1 MTMVEDVFN
10 AAMAIMDELN
20 DSGEAQTTD
29 TQEYKNRT
37 LPIMN
42 VLISE
47 CYPYSDSKDTTKP
60 DSAWRAVTEFDDSL
74 YKIDDTIALGIMPY
88 GLAANLLVDENP
100 SAASFYQAR
109 YEERLREKARRVRA
123 SVEDIEDIY
132 GGIGHGWFS
141 SWG

>member
-20 DSGEAQTTD
+20 DSGEAQTAD

-47 CYPYSDSKDTTKP
+47 CYPYSDSKDTTNP

-109 YEERLREKARRVRA
+109 YEDLLKAKARRVRA
-123 SVEDIEDIY
+123 TVEDIEDIY
-132 GGIGHGWFS
+132 GGIGHGEFS
-141 SWG
+141 RWG

>member
-1 MTMVEDVFN
+1 MAEVSAVID
-10 AAMAIMDELN
+10 AAMSIMDALS
-20 DSGEAQTTD
+20 DSGEAETAD

-47 CYPYSDSKDTTKP
+47 CYPYSDSKDLTKP

-88 GLAANLLVDENP
+88 GLAANLLVDANP
-100 SAASFYQAR
+100 FAASFYQAR
-109 YEERLREKARRVRA
+109 YEELLRGKALRVRA
-123 SVEDIEDIY
+123 SVEDIDDIY

>member
-20 DSGEAQTTD
+20 DSGDAQTTD

-47 CYPYSDSKDTTKP
+47 CYPCSDSKDTTKP

-100 SAASFYQAR
+100 SAASFYQER
-109 YEERLREKARRVRA
+109 YEGLLKAKARRVRDT
-123 SVEDIEDIY
+123 VEDIEDIY
-132 GGIGHGWFS
+132 GGIGHGEFLR
-141 SWG
+141 WG

>member
-1 MTMVEDVFN
+1 MAEVSDVFD
-10 AAMAIMDELN
+10 AAMSIMDELN
-20 DSGEAQTTD
+20 DSGEAQSAD

-47 CYPYSDSKDTTKP
+47 CYPDADSKDTTKP
-60 DSAWRAVTEFDDSL
+60 DAAWRAVTEFDDSL

-109 YEERLREKARRVRA
+109 YEDLLKAKARRVRA
-123 SVEDIEDIY
+123 TVEDIEDIY
-132 GGIGHGWFS
+132 GGIGHGEFS
-141 SWG
+141 RWG

>member
-1 MTMVEDVFN
+1 MATVSDVFE
-10 AAMAIMDELN
+10 AAMSIMDELN
-20 DSGEAQTTD
+20 DSGEAQTSD

-47 CYPYSDSKDTTKP
+47 CYPYSDLKNAAKP
-60 DSAWRAVTEFDDSL
+60 DSAWTAVQDFEDYL
-74 YKIDDTIALGIMPY
+74 ARIDETLARGIMPY

-100 SAASFYQAR
+100 SAASFYEAR
-109 YEERLREKARRVRA
+109 YEELLKQKAQRVRA

-132 GGIGHGWFS
+132 GGVGHGCGAR
-141 SWG
+141 WG

>member
-1 MTMVEDVFN
+1 MAEVSDVFN

-37 LPIMN
+37 LPIVN

-47 CYPYSDSKDTTKP
+47 CYPYSDSKDTTKT
-60 DSAWRAVTEFDDSL
+60 DSAWRAVTEFHDSL
-74 YKIDDTIALGIMPY
+74 YKIDDTIELGIMPY

-109 YEERLREKARRVRA
+109 YEDLLKAKARRVRA
-123 SVEDIEDIY
+123 TVEDIEDIY
-132 GGIGHGWFS
+132 GGIGHGEFS
-141 SWG
+141 RWG

>member
-47 CYPYSDSKDTTKP
+47 CYPYSDSKDMTKP
-60 DSAWRAVTEFDDSL
+60 DSAWRAVTEFDDYL

-100 SAASFYQAR
+100 SAAGFYQAR
-109 YEERLREKARRVRA
+109 YEELLRGKARRVRA

>member
-1 MTMVEDVFN
+1 MAEVSDVFD
-10 AAMAIMDELN
+10 AAMSIMDELN

-47 CYPYSDSKDTTKP
+47 CYPYSDSKDTTNP

-109 YEERLREKARRVRA
+109 YEERLKEKSRRVRA

-141 SWG
+141 IWG

>member
-47 CYPYSDSKDTTKP
+47 CYPYSDSKDTAKP
-60 DSAWRAVTEFDDSL
+60 DSAWRAVMEFDDSL

-109 YEERLREKARRVRA
+109 YEELLKAKARRVRA
-123 SVEDIEDIY
+123 TIEDIEDIY
-132 GGIGHGWFS
+132 GCIGRGEFS

>member
-1 MTMVEDVFN
+1 MAEVSDVFD
-10 AAMAIMDELN
+10 AAMSIMDELN

-29 TQEYKNRT
+29 TQEYKNRA

-60 DSAWRAVTEFDDSL
+60 ASAWRAVTEFDDSL

-109 YEERLREKARRVRA
+109 YEDLLKAKARRVRA
-123 SVEDIEDIY
+123 TVEDIEDIY
-132 GGIGHGWFS
+132 GGIGHGEFS
-141 SWG
+141 RWG

>member
-1 MTMVEDVFN
+1 MNEST
-10 AAMAIMDELN
+10 AACA
-20 DSGEAQTTD
+20 SGMQ
-29 TQEYKNRT
+29 
-37 LPIMN
+37 M
-42 VLISE
+42 
-47 CYPYSDSKDTTKP
+47 SDAARFVSR
-60 DSAWRAVTEFDDSL
+60 SACSSGSSRRRAVTEFDDSL